1 LDSVDKSQFDFTS
14 LSPRGLTPPSIV
26 QSLQSE
32 IPSVTTAAFSVISQA
47 QTVVSSAIT
56 AIQTDLDSVIPKN
69 CTLGTR
75 YFCLGYVNHV
85 TCSGLPL
92 NVSDLLSRA
101 LPASISYQPDS
112 LESLDQKLKN
122 VSFGAIGGPFILGII
137 STAILV
143 VALHY
148 PFWKEDPVSAHPP
161 QGLHLETVLGGVGS
175 LVCILSFIYPA
186 AILWVLY
193 SKTEHLPFN
202 ITPEKGKLMASFITI
217 LCCAV
222 AMTFC
227 VALMLWWKHVLN
239 KNRQKDGKEAW
250 NSHNKNG
257 S

>member
-1 LDSVDKSQFDFTS
+1 
-14 LSPRGLTPPSIV
+14 V

-32 IPSVTTAAFSVISQA
+32 VPSVTTAAFSVISDA

-56 AIQTDLDSVIPKN
+56 AIETDLESVIPKN

-75 YFCLGYVNHV
+75 YFCLGYVNNV

-101 LPASISYQPDS
+101 LPASISYQPNS

-122 VSFGAIGGPFILGII
+122 VSFEAIEGPFILGII
-137 STAILV
+137 SAAILV

-148 PFWKEDPVSAHPP
+148 AFWKEDPISAHPP
-161 QGLHLETVLGGVGS
+161 RGLYPETVLGGVGS
-175 LVCILSFIYPA
+175 LVCMISFICPA

-202 ITPEKGKLMASFITI
+202 ITSEKGKLMASSMAI
-217 LCCAV
+217 LCCAIV
-222 AMTFC
+222 MTFC
-227 VALMLWWKHVLN
+227 VASMLWRKYVLN

-250 NSHNKNG
+250 NSQNKNRSWEVDG
-257 S
+257 NSDSAVAVKAQETKIDI

>member
-1 LDSVDKSQFDFTS
+1 M
-14 LSPRGLTPPSIV
+14 

-56 AIQTDLDSVIPKN
+56 AIQTDLNSVIPKN

-148 PFWKEDPVSAHPP
+148 PFWKEDPTAHPP

-202 ITPEKGKLMASFITI
+202 ITPEKGKLMVSSNV
-217 LCCAV
+217 CP
-222 AMTFC
+222 C
-227 VALMLWWKHVLN
+227 VARRTL
-239 KNRQKDGKEAW
+239 
-250 NSHNKNG
+250 
-257 S
+257 